1 MSKEHRD
8 NVIDYIKRNDIRAIQ
23 GEPVTEEMIRDN
35 WRKVV
40 TPQSASSFVTPE
52 QLDARAAH
60 QRNVDVHE
68 FQTRQMAEQRRYEAM
83 TDDERELEADLMLVD
98 LSKAKLA
105 KAKAGRHYSAIE
117 RYELEV
123 EQREATVAEKRE
135 RLAALAQRRT
145 TDLVLQDDPDF
156 RYALTSAEV
165 NRDILDPL
173 SADAVQNSVHL
184 NAIREATQENYK
196 AVVADFHGWEKQRYA
211 RLREEKQAAEAA
223 ALQQAAPAIN
233 AMHEA
238 SQQAADAGLR
248 AADADARANRLR
260 GDGDLQ

>member
-1 MSKEHRD
+1 MSKEHRE
-8 NVIDYIKRNDIRAIQ
+8 NVINFVKQNDIRVIQ

-68 FQTRQMAEQRRYEAM
+68 FQTRQMAEQRRIEAM
-83 TDDERELEADLMLVD
+83 SDDERELEADIMLVD

-105 KAKAGRHYSAIE
+105 KARAGRHYSAIE

-123 EQREATVAEKRE
+123 EQRDAVVAAKRE

-156 RYALTSAEV
+156 SYAITSAEI

-184 NAIREATQENYK
+184 NALKSATPETFK
-196 AVVADFHGWEKQRYA
+196 AVVADFHAFEASRFA
-211 RLREEKQAAEAA
+211 RIRAEALEAEQA
-223 ALQQAAPAIN
+223 ALQAADPAMRALNQAGVD
-233 AMHEA
+233 
-238 SQQAADAGLR
+238 AADAGLKS
-248 AADADARANRLR
+248 AEASARANRLR
-260 GDGDLQ
+260 GPGDLQ